1 MNTNVSDEVKI
12 PIYEAYTLS
21 IEEAAEYFGIG
32 QTRLRRLIRLNPNAE
47 YLISIGNRT
56 RIKRVKFE
64 QFIDT
69 ISVL

>member
-1 MNTNVSDEVKI
+1 MNEKEHEEIKV
-12 PIYEAYTLS
+12 PISEAYTLS

-32 QTRLRRLIRLNPNAE
+32 QTRLRRLIKLNPGAD

-64 QFIDT
+64 NFIDSV
-69 ISVL
+69 SVL

>member
-1 MNTNVSDEVKI
+1 MNTKMPDEVKV

-32 QTRLRRLIRLNPNAE
+32 QTRLRRLIRLNPGAE

-56 RIKRVKFE
+56 RIKRIKFE

-69 ISVL
+69 VSVL